1 MYKSFASLVKFIPKY
16 FILFDAVVSGIVFF
30 LFFQFL
36 FFLFT
41 CLFLAVLDLR
51 CFTVYSRVAVYGS
64 LIAVASRAQAPGC
77 VGFSSYGTWA
87 QQPWFLGTG
96 AQPQ

>member
-1 MYKSFASLVKFIPKY
+1 MKFIPKY

-64 LIAVASRAQAPGC
+64 LIAVASRAQGVWASVAMARGL
-77 VGFSSYGTWA
+77 SSRGTWA
-87 QQPWFLGTG
+87 QQLWFLGTG